1 MKIMTSEKKEY
12 TFNLRA
18 YAGQKGHIAFRH
30 YNSDGMEAVFLDDIF
45 IAETPLNEW
54 MWAYGLS
61 ATDCTILNLTPE
73 TTYEVQIQAIEQNV
87 LTSNWTGPVVFTTWP
102 DIQPGDVN
110 GDGQVKI
117 NDVSAL
123 ISYLLSDSTTEIN
136 LIAADCNHDGA
147 IKINDV
153 NLLVNYLLSGSW

>member
-1 MKIMTSEKKEY
+1 
-12 TFNLRA
+12 
-18 YAGQKGHIAFRH
+18 
-30 YNSDGMEAVFLDDIF
+30 
-45 IAETPLNEW
+45 
-54 MWAYGLS
+54 MWVYGLS

-123 ISYLLSDSTTEIN
+123 ISYLLGDSTTGIN
-136 LIAADCNHDGA
+136 LIAADCNHDGE
-147 IKINDV
+147 IRLNDV
-153 NLLVNYLLSGSW
+153 NLLGNYLISGSW